1 MRNKFF
7 RMAIVLAVTM
17 TLSSIAP
24 VVDSWAW
31 SSGSGSSGGS
41 AGSGSGGSGGGSGG
55 TGGAGGGGSGSGAGG
70 SSGAGAGG
78 SGASGGGSGAAA
90 GGGAGGG
97 SGAGSA
103 SGGDSGA
110 GGGSS
115 VAVGTARP
123 PGDAWVRENAPRG
136 NFLASVGA
144 FSFRQPAPAFRMTP
158 AQERTWDTFR
168 TCAPNGALIDELRVD
183 GSFTFQATLQS
194 DVRAIKTCMTRIGYR
209 FDY

>member
-70 SSGAGAGG
+70 SSAGGAGSGGSGAGG
-78 SGASGGGSGAAA
+78 SGASGGGDGSAA
-90 GGGAGGG
+90 G
-97 SGAGSA
+97 
-103 SGGDSGA
+103 GGDSGA

-115 VAVGTARP
+115 AAVGAGGP
-123 PGDAWVRENAPRG
+123 PGDAWVRENAQRG
-136 NFLASVGA
+136 TFLASVGA